1 MDKDAEGRE
10 GLLQPAAQGIDNTH
24 LGGIMTG
31 VHQGQPRLPGGQPF
45 VVLHLAG
52 DKGIHGGVQLHP
64 FAAPS
69 AAAQA
74 DEPHWTVTAGPYRR
88 SKPAGDQAGE
98 IPSLHSGGQSADTT

>member
-10 GLLQPAAQGIDNTH
+10 GLVQPAAQGIDNTH

-52 DKGIHGGVQLHP
+52 DKGIHGGVQLDVYKRQEG
-64 FAAPS
+64 S
-69 AAAQA
+69 RNG
-74 DEPHWTVTAGPYRR
+74 TAMIFSSVDSSSTIWITPMG
-88 SKPAGDQAGE
+88 
-98 IPSLHSGGQSADTT
+98 